1 MQAVYLSVA
10 MNELT
15 GMLPVYWQA
24 LQVLD
29 ASSNHFV
36 YAYLKYTSMY
46 SQDLKLLYLG
56 NNSLAGTLPASGLA
70 ANLTLLDVSYNNFSG
85 PLPQALPMGL
95 SVLNVSHNSLS
106 GSLPSNWSVL
116 QQMGEVR
123 LDDNSFT
130 GQVPASWASWGNNT
144 GNSLQLSIIN
154 TSLQGQV
161 PRQWVEQFC
170 LAIFSSDSNAKARQL
185 FNPIQLLIEAL
196 GITQFFG
203 PSINLPVQ
211 QASINV
217 TLGGKLLAFDYGS
230 PGSIC
235 GIPNAARNVGLIFGI
250 FAALLLGTLVA
261 IKVWQKRQPTSVST
275 GFFAKLRAIPTLP
288 HHSKLHGVRLLLE
301 RIWFFVSDVMY
312 FVYSQV
318 TDAIAIHQVFESG
331 QLRYAYLLLGILLLP
346 FAFMFLLSVRVS
358 VTASADL
365 ISGRNCLHKTV
376 AILIGLVLSPV
387 IFLLLEHGL
396 GLPLPNWFNILHVDI
411 STFYRVQSLAK
422 TFLNALLQAAV
433 QTKLYLMG
441 NDPNGVHVYIDTR
454 LYLNSMAGSLS
465 SLLKSI
471 ALLMIELHQRRS
483 TLVAYFGK
491 LVKFE
496 AFEAHTEFVGPIEGH
511 ITRT

>member
-1 MQAVYLSVA
+1 MQAVYVSFA

-15 GMLPVYWQA
+15 GIVPVYWQA

-29 ASSNHFV
+29 ASSNHFID
-36 YAYLKYTSMY
+36 AHLEYTYIY
-46 SQDLKLLYLG
+46 SEHLNLLYLG
-56 NNSLAGTLPASGLA
+56 NNSLTGTLPASGLA
-70 ANLTLLDVSYNNFSG
+70 PNLTLLDVSYNNLSG

-106 GSLPSNWSVL
+106 GTLPSNWSAL
-116 QQMGEVR
+116 QLMGDLR

-130 GQVPASWASWGNNT
+130 GQLPASWASWGNNT
-144 GNSLQLSIIN
+144 GNSLQLSIVN

-161 PRQWVEQFC
+161 PRQWVQQFC
-170 LAIFSSDSNAKARQL
+170 LAIFSSASNAKARQL
-185 FNPIQLLIEAL
+185 FYPIQLLIEAFGVTEFL
-196 GITQFFG
+196 G
-203 PSINLPVQ
+203 PSIILPVQ

-217 TLGGKLLAFDYGS
+217 TLGSKLLTFDYDS

-235 GIPNAARNVGLIFGI
+235 GIPNAARNVGLLFGI

-275 GFFAKLRAIPTLP
+275 GFFAKLRAIPTLLN
-288 HHSKLHGVRLLLE
+288 HSKLHGVHLLLE
-301 RIWFFVSDVMY
+301 RIWFLVSDVMY

-318 TDAIAIHQVFESG
+318 TDAITIHQVFESG

-365 ISGRNCLHKTV
+365 ISGRNCFHKTV

-387 IFLLLEHGL
+387 IFLLLELALVVRGL
-396 GLPLPNWFNILHVDI
+396 GLPLPNWFKILHVDM
-411 STFYRVQSLAK
+411 STFYRVQSLAE
-422 TFLNALLQAAV
+422 TFLNAVPQAAV

-454 LYLNSMAGSLS
+454 LYLSSMAGSLF

-471 ALLMIELHQRRS
+471 ALLMIELQQRKS

-491 LVKFE
+491 MAKFE
-496 AFEAHTEFVGPIEGH
+496 AFEA
-511 ITRT
+511 